1 MFKDKIEKL
10 EKELK
15 TTRESFNTKIT
26 EAREKAESGDVDA
39 AEKLKKEIDT
49 LKETLK
55 AKQKELDTLLGLSE
69 LETIPDPLEKR
80 EGEEDNGERSKGN
93 HNILDNTNKVDAFER
108 YIRSKGAET
117 RDLTTT
123 NTGVIV
129 PVDITNSVKELKQQE
144 LDLSKYATV
153 ENVNTKTGKFPI
165 AKRISATLATKEELA
180 EIAKIDEPM
189 FIEVEWNVQTRS
201 GQIVLSEELIEDS
214 AIDVKAYIKKQL
226 ARMVLNTKNYNIIKV
241 LSSMTTVAGTGADD
255 IKKAINVTLDP
266 ALNKM
271 FIVNQDAFNWL
282 DTLKDSEGRYL
293 LQPDLTAPSGKSLF
307 SLPVEVVSNSLLASK
322 GTQTN
327 PKYPVI
333 VGDIEESVAV
343 FNRSEITVE
352 WEKFDRYSQG
362 LAVNVRN
369 DFKKIDPDAAC
380 YLEITPPTAG

>member
-1 MFKDKIEKL
+1 MFKDKIKAL
-10 EKELK
+10 EKELNS
-15 TTRESFNTKIT
+15 TRENVNTKIT
-26 EAREKAESGDVDA
+26 EAREKLESGDLDA
-39 AEKLKKEIDT
+39 AAKLKSEIDT
-49 LKETLK
+49 LKETLNT
-55 AKQKELDTLLGLSE
+55 KQKELDTLVELGE
-69 LETIPDPLEKR
+69 LEEVPNPPETR
-80 EGEEDNGERSKGN
+80 EEDDEERSKKDHGF
-93 HNILDNTNKVDAFER
+93 LDNTNKVDAFER
-108 YIRSKGAET
+108 YIRSKGTET

-123 NTGVIV
+123 NAGVIV

-189 FIEVEWNVQTRS
+189 FIEVEWDVQTRS

-241 LSSMTTVAGTGADD
+241 LSSMTAVAGTGADD

-322 GTQTN
+322 GTQAN
-327 PKYPVI
+327 PKYPII

-369 DFKKIDPDAAC
+369 DFRKIDPDAAR

>member
-1 MFKDKIEKL
+1 MFKDKIKAL
-10 EKELK
+10 EKELNS
-15 TTRESFNTKIT
+15 TRENVNTKIT
-26 EAREKAESGDVDA
+26 EAREKLESGDLDA
-39 AEKLKKEIDT
+39 AAKLKSEIDT
-49 LKETLK
+49 LKETLN
-55 AKQKELDTLLGLSE
+55 AKQKELDTLMELGE
-69 LETIPDPLEKR
+69 LEEVPNPPETR
-80 EGEEDNGERSKGN
+80 EEDDEERSKKDHGF
-93 HNILDNTNKVDAFER
+93 LDNTNKVDAFER
-108 YIRSKGAET
+108 YIRSKGTET

-123 NTGVIV
+123 NAGVIV

-189 FIEVEWNVQTRS
+189 FIEVEWDVQTRS

-241 LSSMTTVAGTGADD
+241 LSSMTAVAGTGADD

-322 GTQTN
+322 GTQAN
-327 PKYPVI
+327 PKYPII

-369 DFKKIDPDAAC
+369 DFRKIDPDAAR

>member
-1 MFKDKIEKL
+1 MFKDKIKAL
-10 EKELK
+10 EKELNS
-15 TTRESFNTKIT
+15 TRENVNTKIT
-26 EAREKAESGDVDA
+26 EAREKLESGDLDA
-39 AEKLKKEIDT
+39 AAKLKNEIDT
-49 LKETLK
+49 LKETLN
-55 AKQKELDTLLGLSE
+55 AKQKELDTLAELGE
-69 LETIPDPLEKR
+69 LEEVPNPPETR
-80 EGEEDNGERSKGN
+80 EEDDEERSKKDHGF
-93 HNILDNTNKVDAFER
+93 LDNTNKVDAFER
-108 YIRSKGAET
+108 YIRSKGTET

-123 NTGVIV
+123 NAGVIV

-189 FIEVEWNVQTRS
+189 FIEVEWDVQTRS

-241 LSSMTTVAGTGADD
+241 LSSMTAVAGTGADD

-322 GTQTN
+322 GTQAN
-327 PKYPVI
+327 PKYPII

-369 DFKKIDPDAAC
+369 DFRKIDPDAAR

>member
-1 MFKDKIEKL
+1 MFKDKIKAL
-10 EKELK
+10 EKELNS
-15 TTRESFNTKIT
+15 TRENVNTKIT
-26 EAREKAESGDVDA
+26 EAREKLESGDLDA
-39 AEKLKKEIDT
+39 AAKLKNEIDT
-49 LKETLK
+49 LKETLN
-55 AKQKELDTLLGLSE
+55 AKQKELDTLVELGE
-69 LETIPDPLEKR
+69 LEEVPNPPETR
-80 EGEEDNGERSKGN
+80 EEDDEERSKKDHGF
-93 HNILDNTNKVDAFER
+93 LDNTNKVDAFER
-108 YIRSKGAET
+108 YIRSKGTET

-123 NTGVIV
+123 NAGVIV

-189 FIEVEWNVQTRS
+189 FIEVEWDVQTRS

-241 LSSMTTVAGTGADD
+241 LSSMTAVAGTGADD

-322 GTQTN
+322 GTQAN
-327 PKYPVI
+327 PKYPII

-369 DFKKIDPDAAC
+369 DFRKIDPDAAR